1 MLKGG
6 NILNNG
12 KSRAGLLAVA
22 AGYLLYLSWQLFD
35 HRGDTKT
42 TMTPFMRY
50 LFIALFVIAAAGI
63 GVYAFRV
70 WKDAGKEEKQKHDDE
85 AIK

>member
-1 MLKGG
+1 M
-6 NILNNG
+6 NNK

-22 AGYLLYLSWQLFD
+22 AGYLLYLSWQLFE
-35 HRGDTKT
+35 HRGDTDT

-50 LFIALFVIAAAGI
+50 LFISIFVIAAAGI

-70 WKDAGKEEKQKHDDE
+70 WKAGGKEEERKQDDE

>member
-1 MLKGG
+1 M
-6 NILNNG
+6 NNG

-22 AGYLLYLSWQLFD
+22 AGYLLYLSWELFD
-35 HRGDTKT
+35 HRGDTET
-42 TMTPFMRY
+42 TMTPFMRW
-50 LFIALFVIAAAGI
+50 LFIGLFVIAAAGI

-70 WKDAGKEEKQKHDDE
+70 WKDGGKEEERKQNDE

>member
-1 MLKGG
+1 
-6 NILNNG
+6 
-12 KSRAGLLAVA
+12 
-22 AGYLLYLSWQLFD
+22 
-35 HRGDTKT
+35 
-42 TMTPFMRY
+42 MTPFMRY
-50 LFIALFVIAAAGI
+50 LFIALFVIAAVGI

>member
-1 MLKGG
+1 M
-6 NILNNG
+6 NNK

-22 AGYLLYLSWQLFD
+22 AGYLLYLSWQLFE
-35 HRGDTKT
+35 HRGHTDT
-42 TMTPFMRY
+42 TMTPFMRW
-50 LFIALFVIAAAGI
+50 LFISFFVIAAAGI

-70 WKDAGKEEKQKHDDE
+70 WKAGGKEEERKQDDE

>member
-1 MLKGG
+1 M
-6 NILNNG
+6 NNK

-22 AGYLLYLSWQLFD
+22 AGYLLYLSWQLFE
-35 HRGDTKT
+35 HRGDTDT

-50 LFIALFVIAAAGI
+50 LFISFFVIAAAGI
-63 GVYAFRV
+63 GVYAFLV
-70 WKDAGKEEKQKHDDE
+70 WKAGGKEEERKQDDE

>member
-1 MLKGG
+1 MK
-6 NILNNG
+6 NG

-22 AGYLLYLSWQLFD
+22 AGYLLYLSWQLFE
-35 HRGDTKT
+35 HRGDTDT
-42 TMTPFMRY
+42 TMTPFMRW
-50 LFIALFVIAAAGI
+50 LFISFFVIAAAGI

-70 WKDAGKEEKQKHDDE
+70 WKAGGKEEERKQDDE

>member
-1 MLKGG
+1 M
-6 NILNNG
+6 NNG

-22 AGYLLYLSWQLFD
+22 AGYLLYLSWQLFE
-35 HRGDTKT
+35 HRGDTET

-50 LFIALFVIAAAGI
+50 LFIAFFVIAAAGV

-70 WKDAGKEEKQKHDDE
+70 WKAGAKEEKQKQDDE
-85 AIK
+85 ALK